1 MHLQYAATSTDAGD
15 VGQIV
20 TEALLLTLEMLQ
32 LTDPAMISA
41 RYAQQCENRPDS
53 PSDWQAISKFGA
65 QWTADACQQLR
76 NMGFHEKWI
85 MVLGDELDQWSPY
98 LVPAST
104 LETSILQLATECSAD
119 ATATTQAL
127 LARDQPGSSAMPN
140 LQRFSNAACGL
151 AIVLAM
157 LDELDQLE
165 ATQETNEDGN
175 LLAGR
180 ALASFGAHLI
190 VAHQPPSESIEPS
203 SDDLGSG

>member
-20 TEALLLTLEMLQ
+20 TEALLLTLEMFQ
-32 LTDPAMISA
+32 LTDPAMISV
-41 RYAQQCENRPDS
+41 RYARQCENRPDS
-53 PSDWQAISKFGA
+53 SSDLQAISKFGA

-76 NMGFHEKWI
+76 DMGFHEKWI
-85 MVLGDELDQWSPY
+85 MVLGDELEQWNPCP
-98 LVPAST
+98 VPSAT
-104 LETSILQLATECSAD
+104 LEISIQQLVTECSAD
-119 ATATTQAL
+119 ATATAQAL

-140 LQRFSNAACGL
+140 LRRFSNAVCGL
-151 AIVLAM
+151 AIVFAT
-157 LDELDQLE
+157 LDELAQLE
-165 ATQETNEDGN
+165 VTQETNKADN

-190 VAHQPPSESIEPS
+190 VARPPPSESPEPA